1 MKFDNLQEAAQR
13 TLIEGYRNLKE
24 SKSKK
29 SEDYDFDKIAGLYNQ
44 GTTELEKA
52 FTTEVKYWLQTLIDE
67 NSNDEI
73 GQKAIDVVDNDEKVK
88 SIVDELV
95 NNSDDLWEEI
105 HLRIEELAGINYRDS
120 IRNK

>member
-1 MKFDNLQEAAQR
+1 MKFDNLQEVTQKVLVEGLTKNQNVKTESADVSAQ
-13 TLIEGYRNLKE
+13 T
-24 SKSKK
+24 
-29 SEDYDFDKIAGLYNQ
+29 D
-44 GTTELEKA
+44 LEKA
-52 FTTEVKYWLQTLIDE
+52 FTTEVKYWLQSLADE

-73 GQKAIDVVDNDEKVK
+73 GQKAMGVVDDDEKVK

-105 HLRIEELAGINYRDS
+105 HLKIEELAGINYRDS

>member
-1 MKFDNLQEAAQR
+1 MRKENLQEATQR

-44 GTTELEKA
+44 STTELEKA

>member
-1 MKFDNLQEAAQR
+1 MKFDNLQEATQR